1 MVIWVIGLSG
11 SCKTT
16 FAERVVSQ
24 ARKRG
29 RAVALLD
36 GDQVREFFGN
46 DLGHGL
52 DDRRK
57 NTDRICRLCSFLGSQ
72 EIDVVCATQSLFV
85 DIREWCRQ
93 NFSSYY
99 EIFIDTP
106 LDQLIA
112 RDSKGIYGQ
121 FQRGKIRNVAGLD
134 IGFPRP
140 ISPNLSIS
148 NTGSQQAPPEQAE
161 HVVDILSAQ

>member
-11 SCKTT
+11 SGKTT
-16 FAERVVSQ
+16 FAERVVTQ

-29 RAVALLD
+29 RAVALID

-57 NTDRICRLCSFLGSQ
+57 NTDRICRMCSFLDSQ
-72 EIDVVCATQSLFV
+72 EIDVVCAAQSLFV
-85 DIREWCRQ
+85 DIREWCLQ

-106 LDQLIA
+106 LDKLIA

-121 FQRGKIRNVAGLD
+121 FQREEISNVAGLD
-134 IGFPRP
+134 LDFPRP
-140 ISPNLSIS
+140 VSPNLVIS
-148 NTGSQQAPPEQAE
+148 NTGSRQALLAQAE
-161 HVVDILSAQ
+161 PVVEILVAQ

>member
-11 SCKTT
+11 SGKTT

-24 ARKRG
+24 VREKG
-29 RAVALLD
+29 RAIALVD

-46 DLGHGL
+46 DLGHSL

-57 NTDRICRLCSFLGSQ
+57 NNDRIRRMCSFLDSQ

-85 DIREWCRQ
+85 DTREWCRGT
-93 NFSSYY
+93 FSAYY

-106 LDQLIA
+106 LDLLIA

-121 FQRGKIRNVAGLD
+121 FQRGEIRNVAGLD
-134 IGFPRP
+134 LDFPRP
-140 ISPNLSIS
+140 VSPDLSVH
-148 NTGSQQAPPEQAE
+148 NTGSQQALLEQAE
-161 HVVDILSAQ
+161 LVVDILLDR